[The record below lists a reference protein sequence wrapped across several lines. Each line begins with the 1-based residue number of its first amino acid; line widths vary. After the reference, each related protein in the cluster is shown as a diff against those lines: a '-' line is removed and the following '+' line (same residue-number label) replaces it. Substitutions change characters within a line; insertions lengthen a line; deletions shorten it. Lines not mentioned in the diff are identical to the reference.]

1 MALEGEPGSILGI
14 GWFWSFWQEYYT
26 KQAWNEEDVVLVYGR
41 VVQNS
46 IAEYQTWA
54 CLNFSYNLI

>member
-26 KQAWNEEDVVLVYGR
+26 EQAWNEEDVVLVHGR

-54 CLNFSYNLI
+54 CLNLVII

>member
-14 GWFWSFWQEYYT
+14 GWFLSFWQKYYT
-26 KQAWNEEDVVLVYGR
+26 EQAWNEEDVVLVYGR

-54 CLNFSYNLI
+54 CLNLVII